1 VTKDFSVTPKP
12 QNKNAQLLMSAF
24 FLIAIISL
32 VITVFVDRY
41 KGVVGLVT
49 LGALITAILVY
60 TKYVAVV
67 FHYDVMCEGEDEPL
81 FVVRQTV
88 GKRNVT
94 LCRVAFADFVGIKK
108 ESAAER
114 RAHKTDTGVRKYVYT
129 PSLSPAVSYRI
140 TVADKKERSEIII
153 EGTDELSEMLMRVSA
168 EAKALRAEL
177 GEENE

>member
-1 VTKDFSVTPKP
+1 MKDFSVTPKP

-88 GKRNVT
+88 GKKNVT
-94 LCRVAFADFVGIKK
+94 LCRVAFADITKIEK
-108 ESAAER
+108 ETREER
-114 RAHKTDTGVRKYVYT
+114 RSHKTEPGTARYVYAPT
-129 PSLSPAVSYRI
+129 MFPVPTCAATAV
-140 TVADKKERSEIII
+140 A
-153 EGTDELSEMLMRVSA
+153 SA
-168 EAKALRAEL
+168 
-177 GEENE
+177 

>member
-1 VTKDFSVTPKP
+1 MTRDFSVTPKP
-12 QNKNAQLLMSAF
+12 QNKNAQRLMGLF

-32 VITVFVDRY
+32 AVAIFVDRY
-41 KGVVGLVT
+41 KGVIGLVT
-49 LGALITAILVY
+49 LGSLITAILVY

-67 FHYDVMCEGEDEPL
+67 FHYDVICEGEYEPL

-94 LCRVAFADFVGIKK
+94 LCRVAFADFVKIEK

-114 RAHKTDTGVRKYVYT
+114 RAHKTSSHVKKYVYA
-129 PSLSPAVSYRI
+129 PSLAPAVSYRI
-140 TVADKKERSEIII
+140 TVANERERSEIII
-153 EGTDELSEMLMRVSA
+153 EGTDELSETLMNISA

-177 GEENE
+177 GVEDE